1 MSPLVSRHGV
11 KDVENSLGG
20 GERGKKREREEKQC
34 VTKNDKIQVYETS
47 PFYGL
52 TQVKDREERRLL
64 GWEWDGSWRVSE
76 NLGWERAG
84 GTLLLQVRLGLF
96 QEILGAY
103 SDFSA

>member
-1 MSPLVSRHGV
+1 M
-11 KDVENSLGG
+11 
-20 GERGKKREREEKQC
+20 GEKEGRKEREEKQC
-34 VTKNDKIQVYETS
+34 VTKNDKIQVCETS

-52 TQVKDREERRLL
+52 KHVKDGEERRLL
-64 GWEWDGSWRVSE
+64 GWEWDGSWRVAE